1 MFSERDEKREIKR
14 VYHQTS
20 KIQYKVGQL
29 LGDFQWF
36 SLFITTIQL
45 NLQDITQIHNIFHV
59 VDIVSI
65 FSHEQVDTDYD
76 FYSIHS
82 GIKEWNGKKRIH
94 YSNSLM
100 SNYMYVPVHAF
111 CLESPFTSSFKTVW
125 ISYNNFVWNKREQTM
140 GPTRMREIIKKTQE
154 SLWYEFFVVCF
165 IVTAFHHHKHKCN
178 TQCLRFFIYSFISYI
193 LAYFFSTIRIF
204 HSKST

>member
-1 MFSERDEKREIKR
+1 
-14 VYHQTS
+14 
-20 KIQYKVGQL
+20 
-29 LGDFQWF
+29 
-36 SLFITTIQL
+36 
-45 NLQDITQIHNIFHV
+45 
-59 VDIVSI
+59 
-65 FSHEQVDTDYD
+65 
-76 FYSIHS
+76 
-82 GIKEWNGKKRIH
+82 
-94 YSNSLM
+94 M

-125 ISYNNFVWNKREQTM
+125 ISYNNSVWNKREQTM

-193 LAYFFSTIRIF
+193 LAYFFFHNKNFPFKVYLTPTYLQLQSKCIRM
-204 HSKST
+204 KYCKRAYMKK